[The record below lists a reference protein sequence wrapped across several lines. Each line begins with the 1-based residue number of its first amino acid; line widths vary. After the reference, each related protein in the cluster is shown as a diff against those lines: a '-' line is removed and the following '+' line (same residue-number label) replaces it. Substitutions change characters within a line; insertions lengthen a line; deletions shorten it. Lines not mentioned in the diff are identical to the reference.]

1 MMKFIDLA
9 AQQRRIRPQLMAA
22 VERVLDH
29 CQFIMGPEVQELE
42 TRLAAYVGVRHA
54 VGCASGTDALLL
66 SLMSLG
72 VGPGDAVFTTPFTFM
87 ATAEA
92 VALLGAVPV
101 FADIEPESFNIDPE
115 SLERAIRALEG
126 AAGMS
131 APLPRLPGGDVR
143 ALRPKAVIAVDMFG
157 VPADYD
163 RIEALCRRH
172 GLALIEDAA
181 QSFGAVYRGRKAG
194 SFGAIGCTSF
204 FPSKPLGGYGDG
216 GMCFTNDDGLAA
228 AMRSLRVHGQSGP
241 AFRHDRLG
249 INGRLDTLQAAVL
262 LAKLEVFEEELE
274 RRRAAAACYT
284 EILRS
289 APGLRLP
296 AAPEHVR
303 SAWAQFTV
311 SAVDGGHRAS
321 LLARLKAAGIPHA
334 VYYPEPLHLQ
344 TALKPF
350 GFLRGDFPLSEEACG
365 RVFSLPMH
373 PYLARREMETIG
385 AVLCSG

>member
-1 MMKFIDLA
+1 MKFIDLA

-22 VERVLDH
+22 LERALGH

-42 TRLAAYVGVRHA
+42 ERLSAFVGVRHA

-101 FADIEPESFNIDPE
+101 FTDIDPESFNIDPDG
-115 SLERAIRALEG
+115 LERAIRAQKGEPG
-126 AAGMS
+126 AS
-131 APLPRLPGGDVR
+131 APLPRLSAGD
-143 ALRPKAVIAVDMFG
+143 AQGLRPKAVIAVDMFG
-157 VPADYD
+157 VPADYE
-163 RIEALCRRH
+163 RLEAVCRRH
-172 GLALIEDAA
+172 DLALIEDAA
-181 QSFGAVYRGRKAG
+181 QSFGAVYRNRKAG
-194 SFGAIGCTSF
+194 GFGAIGCTSF

-228 AMRSLRVHGQSGP
+228 AMRSLRVHGQSGA

-262 LAKLEVFEEELE
+262 LAKLEVFEEELDRRQE
-274 RRRAAAACYT
+274 VAEGYRRRL
-284 EILRS
+284 EGI
-289 APGLRLP
+289 PGLRLP
-296 AAPEHVR
+296 KVPEQVR

-311 SAVDGGHRAS
+311 RAADRAHQ
-321 LLARLKAAGIPHA
+321 ARLRAGLEKAGIPCA
-334 VYYPEPLHLQ
+334 VYYPLALHEQ
-344 TALKPF
+344 QALAAF
-350 GFLRGDFPLSEEACG
+350 GYRRGDFPASETACG
-365 RVFSLPMH
+365 LVFSLPMH
-373 PYLARREMETIG
+373 PYLTAKDLD
-385 AVLCSG
+385 AVAAALQRG